1 MDNFGSNW
9 EIVFL
14 ILAFKKEYR
23 PPAWNFEFQLM
34 SHFFSWPEVNM
45 IVLKVSKNLSLK
57 IISQMNG
64 LYVIWIVDSIIFAKG
79 WSEKR

>member
-1 MDNFGSNW
+1 M
-9 EIVFL
+9 
-14 ILAFKKEYR
+14 
-23 PPAWNFEFQLM
+23 EFRI
-34 SHFFSWPEVNM
+34 SIDGPFFSWPEVNM